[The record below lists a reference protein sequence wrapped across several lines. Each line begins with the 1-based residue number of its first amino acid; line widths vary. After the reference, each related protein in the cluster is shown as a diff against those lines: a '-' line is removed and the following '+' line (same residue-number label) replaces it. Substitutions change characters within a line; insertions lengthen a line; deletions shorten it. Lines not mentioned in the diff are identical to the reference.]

1 MKIRTMSSV
10 AALIFLAGTNAW
22 ADPLPQAVTNNK
34 EMVVTANPLATA
46 AGAKIL
52 KKGGTAADAMVAVQ
66 TVLSLVEPQSS
77 GLGGGAFVVYY
88 HAKSGETTTIDARE
102 KAPGAATEDRFA
114 GLGFVA
120 AWQSGLSVG
129 VPGTPRMME
138 FVHDKF
144 GKMKWKQLFKPAIK
158 LAKKGYPL
166 TARTSDQVA
175 GLLANNTSCEDR
187 LFFRDPT
194 AFEYFAEDCAAKPAG
209 TIITNPDYVKT
220 LRALARDGADA
231 FYTGRIA
238 RNIVAAVQMDQSF
251 DGDMTEADLANYDVV
266 ERPPVCLN
274 YRGHNVCGMG
284 PPSSGALAVGQI
296 LGILENFDLSGG
308 PLDVENVHLFTQA
321 GRLAFADRGRYVADS
336 DFVTVPV
343 EGMLDKDY
351 LKTRADLIM
360 ENDLGV
366 TDPGTPPGDFNPL
379 APDNNAKNSGTSHV
393 SIVDRY
399 GNALSMTTT
408 IESSFGNGVMV
419 DGFLLNNE
427 LTDFSFSPVDSTTG
441 EAVANRVQ
449 PNKRPRSSMS
459 PTIVFDKHGNVEI
472 VTGSPGG
479 SRIIGYT
486 AQSIVSMIDF
496 GLDPQEAINIPHYM
510 NRNGSTTD
518 LETVIPG
525 VTLDYDSA
533 ALEQALDARGHNAQV
548 ITQTSGLSIIQV
560 IRKAKKH
567 HRRSDKD
574 DWDDEHDRDDDWDKR
589 DKRESTLLI
598 GGADKRR
605 DGTVGG
611 R

>member
-1 MKIRTMSSV
+1 MKIRTISSV
-10 AALIFLAGTNAW
+10 AALIFLSGGNAW
-22 ADPLPQAVTNNK
+22 ADPLPQAITNNK

-66 TVLSLVEPQSS
+66 AVLSLVEPQSS

-88 HAKSGETTTIDARE
+88 DARSGKTTTIDARE
-102 KAPGAATEDRFA
+102 KAPSAATEDRFV
-114 GLGFVA
+114 GQGGFVA
-120 AWQSGLSVG
+120 SWQSGLSVG

-138 FVHDKF
+138 YVHDKF
-144 GKMKWKQLFKPAIK
+144 GKLKWKKLFRPAIK

-175 GLLANNTSCEDR
+175 GLLTNNTSCDDR

-194 AFEYFAEDCAAKPAG
+194 AFEYFTEDCVAKPAG
-209 TIITNPDYVKT
+209 TIIKNPEYVKT
-220 LRALARDGADA
+220 LKSLARHGADA
-231 FYTGRIA
+231 FYTGKIA
-238 RNIVAAVQMDQSF
+238 QNIVTAVQGDLAIG
-251 DGDMTEADLANYDVV
+251 GDMTEADLANYDVV

-296 LGILENFDLSGG
+296 LGILENFELSGH
-308 PLDVENVHLFTQA
+308 PLDIENVHLFTQA

-351 LKTRADLIM
+351 LKSRADLITA
-360 ENDLGV
+360 NDLGV
-366 TDPGTPPGDFNPL
+366 TEPGTPPGDFDPL
-379 APDNNAKNSGTSHV
+379 APDNSAKNSGTSHV

-419 DGFLLNNE
+419 NGFLLNNE
-427 LTDFSFSPVDSTTG
+427 LTDFSFSPVNSTTG

-449 PNKRPRSSMS
+449 ANKRPRSSMS
-459 PTIVFDKHGNVEI
+459 PTIVFDKRGNVEI

-496 GLDPQEAINIPHYM
+496 GFDPQEAINVPHYM
-510 NRNGSTTD
+510 SRNGSTTD
-518 LETVIPG
+518 LEIAIPG

-533 ALEQALDARGHNAQV
+533 ALEQALIDRGHNARV
-548 ITQTSGLSIIQV
+548 IVQTSGLSIIQV
-560 IRKAKKH
+560 IRKPKKH
-567 HRRSDKD
+567 HHYNWKSKGYGHHYYYGWKHRNK
-574 DWDDEHDRDDDWDKR
+574 
-589 DKRESTLLI
+589 TVLV